1 MSSRRPSVA
10 ESAEPVGVARA
21 PVYLYYLYLG
31 MYRVGQKK
39 CNTFQR

>member
-31 MYRVGQKK
+31 MYVLCEK
-39 CNTFQR
+39 C